1 MEELQFK
8 DFQIDEKETLTAEK
22 INEILTSYNDNI
34 LYLYQNYKKALY
46 NLNNFKTTLYNTIN
60 WYSIEAAA
68 LALQNTSKYT
78 ISGYST
84 LDGGDIYQNKLFGT
98 LYLPQSQ
105 IKSKID
111 KYISN
116 GEEYANEA
124 NIIQISR
131 LILDDENNIVSSDIL
146 NDTNIKQV
154 IDNKSGIWTYTIN
167 DEVINNETIKWE
179 YVEIIIKTS
188 TQGINTNLIQI
199 YPYCGSEIITIQTD
213 NNTYN
218 VNSKYPYELVTNEMS
233 QYVKFR
239 IKGTRNQEN
248 NGTIFSLRYIDIYY
262 TIFSNTANFTF
273 NIGTARSIKSITCND
288 NYIANED
295 LKIYNP
301 LQFQIFDSGDPL
313 GEPIYDS
320 NRDSYPISLEVATNT
335 TNDLIFKCTLNN
347 INGYSPVV
355 RWINIEKEEL

>member
-8 DFQIDEKETLTAEK
+8 DFQINEKETLTAEK
-22 INEILTSYNDNI
+22 INEILTSYNNNI

-46 NLNNFKTTLYNTIN
+46 NLNTFKNTLYNTIN

-68 LALQNTSKYT
+68 LSLQNTSKYT

-84 LDGGDIYQNKLFGT
+84 LDDGDIYQNKLFGT

-111 KYISN
+111 RYTSN

-124 NIIQISR
+124 NIIQISK
-131 LILDDENNIVSSDIL
+131 LILDNEGNLISSDL
-146 NDTNIKQV
+146 LSNTNIKQV
-154 IDNKSGIWTYTIN
+154 IDNKNGIWTYTIN

-179 YVEIIIKTS
+179 YIEIIIKTS
-188 TQGINTNLIQI
+188 TQGINTNIIQI
-199 YPYCGSEIITIQTD
+199 YPYCGSEVIDIKTD
-213 NNTYN
+213 NNEYQ
-218 VNSKYPYELVTNEMS
+218 VNSKYPYEIITNEMS

-239 IKGTRNQEN
+239 IKGIRNQED

-262 TIFSNTANFTF
+262 AIFNNIASFSF
-273 NIGTARSIKSITCND
+273 NIGTARTIKSITFNN
-288 NYIANED
+288 NYINEN
-295 LKIYNP
+295 LKIYSAF
-301 LQFQIFDSGDPL
+301 QFQILDSGDPL

-320 NRDSYPISLEVATNT
+320 NRDSYPISLSVATNT

-347 INGYSPVV
+347 INGYSPVI
-355 RWINIEKEEL
+355 RWINIEKDEL